1 VRLFVAVDPGEHL
14 CADLATRLD
23 TWRRMWDLNWVRPQN
38 LHITLRFLGEQP
50 LDVLPVLDEALSDA
64 ADRITPF
71 TLGTGDLGV
80 FPNWHCP
87 RVLFLHLTGDGA
99 LEALAATVNE
109 TIDARLPGGRD
120 DARRFRAHL
129 TLARIK
135 RPLDRPDREAI
146 RALAA
151 PPFQPLDVRHF
162 RLIESRLTPQGPIY
176 AERRVFPL
184 ASAGSA

>member
-1 VRLFVAVDPGEHL
+1 MRLFVAVDPGERL
-14 CADLATRLD
+14 RADLATRLD

-38 LHITLRFLGEQP
+38 IHITLRFLGEQP
-50 LDVLPVLDEALSDA
+50 ADVLPVLDEALNDA

-80 FPNWHCP
+80 FPNWNRP
-87 RVLFLHLTGDGA
+87 RVLFLQLVGDGA
-99 LEALAATVNE
+99 LEALAAAVNE
-109 TIDARLPGGRD
+109 AIDARLPDGRD
-120 DARRFRAHL
+120 DNRRFRAHL

-135 RPLDRPDREAI
+135 RPLDRLDREAI
-146 RALAA
+146 RAVAA
-151 PPFQPLDVRHF
+151 PLCQPLDVRDF

-184 ASAGSA
+184 ASTGPA